1 MAPANASQR
10 QLRSSEPNLE
20 MWPARRA
27 GSSTKEAYVN
37 WLWLNIPLMAVFFL
51 AITGIPLWLV
61 FKHPDRGPVLAH
73 QSQAQPDSV
82 AARYAAS
89 RVQTAPMKAIRL
101 TVAGGDDELVA
112 PALAQAR
119 R

>member
-1 MAPANASQR
+1 
-10 QLRSSEPNLE
+10 

>member
-1 MAPANASQR
+1 M
-10 QLRSSEPNLE
+10 
-20 MWPARRA
+20 
-27 GSSTKEAYVN
+27 N

-51 AITGIPLWLV
+51 AMTGIPLWLV
-61 FKHPDRGPVLAH
+61 FKHPDRRPVLA
-73 QSQAQPDSV
+73 QPSQAQPDSV

-89 RVQTAPMKAIRL
+89 RAQTAPMAAIRL
-101 TVAGGDDELVA
+101 TVAGGDDELLV